1 MTRKGVGARTTR
13 EVAEADQ
20 FERDLLGLPTTTRES
35 YQESPVRPTP
45 SGVKGAG
52 AIDLFDEIGRLFDET
67 GRRGQRYAA
76 RYPAAGVL
84 APSGASTLSPLPIAT
99 ENWEAVPAPAAA
111 PAPAPAPA
119 PPFPTNCTTL
129 SVFRRVKL
137 EVEDVTDVKAVTAT
151 TPPVF
156 AITTTALA
164 RIADFDARFA
174 PQDQQVGPT
183 DFLVTNI
190 GRMLIDTGHFRVD
203 PADATRFQVR
213 VKGQLCHPADAA
225 DRNKLPEGTNRF
237 PVVIFIHGQHA
248 AIDFN
253 LAPSGAPR
261 RTVPDGSG
269 GTVTLIP
276 ARASVAFEVPNHL
289 GYTNLQEHLA
299 RQGIVSVS
307 IDTNAANE
315 LDSLIAFRGEL
326 GLAMLDHLRELD
338 IDATSPLNGRLDF
351 TRVGVV
357 GHSRGGDAV
366 ALLATR
372 NASRPTERRFGM
384 RSVVQIA
391 PTDFTGMTNAAR
403 RMNTKITDS
412 FLVVYGAHDGDVS
425 GAFDPTVEGGQGWSF
440 AGTGFRHYD
449 RSGTQRAM
457 TFIHGA
463 THNRFNSV
471 WIDPARHRAGSP
483 ARALAEKQ
491 ADNFADAAT
500 VDPALPAATT
510 DPPPSG
516 QRDRRVLSA
525 SVHRTLMRE
534 YIGGWLFKHLQGDN
548 SAVALFNGTGTNSL
562 GTPVSLQWKNG
573 PALRTIDFF
582 DDPDPRTSD
591 IGGTSTAPAFVKERL
606 IELSQ
611 LANVPHHDRVLRA
624 EAPSGTVRVYTS
636 KIPAGKRDASG
647 FSHLT
652 FRMSKVF
659 PDVTTPPAI
668 AATSFPASIDVAL
681 FDGTNRRSV
690 DAAVIATLN
699 PRVLRPY
706 HRTRGSNNLTKVEMQ
721 TFAVPLARYTTGS
734 GAVSLASI
742 QAVEITFNASAG
754 QEIHLDT
761 LALVRI

>member
-1 MTRKGVGARTTR
+1 MLNEAVMTRNGVGVWTTR
-13 EVAEADQ
+13 EVAEADR
-20 FERDLLGLPTTTRES
+20 FEHDLLGLSATLRES
-35 YQESPVRPTP
+35 YQESPVRPSP
-45 SGVKGAG
+45 SGFEGA
-52 AIDLFDEIGRLFDET
+52 ADLFDEIGRLSA
-67 GRRGQRYAA
+67 GMSRGQRHAA
-76 RYPAAGVL
+76 GNVAAPVMPPPAASP
-84 APSGASTLSPLPIAT
+84 PSTLPIAT
-99 ENWEAVPAPAAA
+99 EDWEAVPTPAPAA
-111 PAPAPAPA
+111 
-119 PPFPTNCTTL
+119 PFPTNCTTL

-137 EVEDVTDVKAVTAT
+137 EVEAVSGVTAVTAT

-156 AITTTALA
+156 AVTSTALQ
-164 RIADFDARFA
+164 RIADFDARLA
-174 PQDQQVGPT
+174 RRAQKIGPT
-183 DFLVTNI
+183 EFLVTNI
-190 GRMLIDTGHFRVD
+190 GRMLIDTGHLRVD

-237 PVVIFIHGQHA
+237 PVVILIHGQHA
-248 AIDFN
+248 AIDFK
-253 LAPSGAPR
+253 LAPSGAAG

-269 GTVTLIP
+269 GTVTLTP
-276 ARASVAFEVPNHL
+276 ASASVAFEVPNHL
-289 GYTNLQEHLA
+289 GYTDLQEHLA

-315 LDSLIAFRGEL
+315 FGSLIAFRGEL
-326 GLAMLDHLRELD
+326 GLAMLDHLRALD
-338 IDATSPLNGRLDF
+338 ADAKSQLKGRLDF
-351 TRVGVV
+351 SRVGVV

-372 NASRPTERRFGM
+372 NASRPTQRRFGM
-384 RSVVQIA
+384 HSVVQIA

-403 RMNTKITDS
+403 RMNTRITDS
-412 FLVVYGAHDGDVS
+412 FLVVYGSHDGDVS
-425 GAFDPTVEGGQGWSF
+425 GAFDPTDERSQGWSF
-440 AGTGFRHYD
+440 GGTGFRHYD

-491 ADNFADAAT
+491 ADNTLDALI
-500 VDPALPAATT
+500 VDPALPAASA
-510 DPPPSG
+510 DPPAAG
-516 QRDRRVLSA
+516 QRDRRVLSDSA
-525 SVHRTLMRE
+525 HRTLMRE
-534 YIGGWLFKHLQGDN
+534 YIGGWLFKHLQGDT

-562 GTPVSLQWKNG
+562 GTPVSLQWTNG
-573 PALRTIDFF
+573 AAVRTVDFF
-582 DDPDPRTSD
+582 DDPDARTSD
-591 IGGTSTAPAFVKERL
+591 IGGTSSAPTFVKERL

-611 LANVPHHDRVLRA
+611 LANIPHHDRVLRA
-624 EAPSGTVRVYTS
+624 EAPSGKVLVYTS
-636 KIPAGKRDASG
+636 KLPAGKRDVSR

-659 PDVTTPPAI
+659 PDVTTPQTI

-690 DAAVIATLN
+690 DAAAIAALN

-706 HRTRGSNNLTKVEMQ
+706 HRTLGSDNLTKVEMQ
-721 TFAVPLARYTTGS
+721 TFAVPLAQYSQGS
-734 GAVSLASI
+734 GAVTLANI
-742 QAVEITFNASAG
+742 QAVEITFNATAG

-761 LALVRI
+761 LAFVRI